1 LAPDALQEEFQA
13 RCLRSVEFQSLA
25 QVCRRVRF
33 GCMGFRSVGMDRF
46 AVAGAVAVAVAGAAV
61 VAADVVVDAAGAVV
75 AVVAVVAV
83 AETVVPHVLRD
94 SRLEIVVDQNE
105 STFFVSCRRMTR
117 SDLTS
122 SALSEW

>member
-75 AVVAVVAV
+75 AV

-105 STFFVSCRRMTR
+105 LTFFVSCRRMTR

>member
-1 LAPDALQEEFQA
+1 
-13 RCLRSVEFQSLA
+13 
-25 QVCRRVRF
+25 
-33 GCMGFRSVGMDRF
+33 MGFRSVGMDRF
-46 AVAGAVAVAVAGAAV
+46 AVAGAVAVAVAGAA
-61 VAADVVVDAAGAVV
+61 DVVVDAAG

>member
-1 LAPDALQEEFQA
+1 
-13 RCLRSVEFQSLA
+13 
-25 QVCRRVRF
+25 
-33 GCMGFRSVGMDRF
+33 MDRF

-75 AVVAVVAV
+75 AVVAV

-105 STFFVSCRRMTR
+105 LTFFVSCRRMTR

>member
-61 VAADVVVDAAGAVV
+61 VAADVVVDAAGAVF
-75 AVVAVVAV
+75 AVVAV

-105 STFFVSCRRMTR
+105 LTFFVSCRRMTR

>member
-75 AVVAVVAV
+75 AVVAV

>member
-75 AVVAVVAV
+75 AVVAV

-105 STFFVSCRRMTR
+105 LTFFVSCRRMTR